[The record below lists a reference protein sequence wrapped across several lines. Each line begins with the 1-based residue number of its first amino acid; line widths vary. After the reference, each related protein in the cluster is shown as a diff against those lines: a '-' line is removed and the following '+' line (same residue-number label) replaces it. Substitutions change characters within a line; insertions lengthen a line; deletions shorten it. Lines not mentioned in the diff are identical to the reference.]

1 MPRRER
7 LSDVQRSAL
16 VGVPTDPE
24 SLARYYTLD
33 ARDLALI
40 RTKRG
45 DHNRLGYAVQLAYL
59 HFPGQAV
66 TVEASPPNE
75 LLAFLAEQLE
85 LQPAAWEQYA
95 ARDETRREHAIEAQ
109 AALSL
114 RPFTVTEYRGLR
126 AWLTELA
133 LRTQKATALAEQLI
147 ERLRT
152 MRIVVP
158 SAHVIDRTCSEAL
171 VRGTRALYRILT
183 AALDQPQRDRLDG
196 LLTPRPESRTI
207 ALTWLRQPPGE
218 AKPGPILRHLDRL
231 IQLRTLQLP
240 PDLDRRVHQGRLAEL
255 AREGAQ
261 MSVEHLRN
269 LEPERRY
276 ATLIA
281 LALDTEAT
289 LTDQILEQ
297 HDLFMGRLF
306 AEARRK
312 HEQRFTEAGKAIND
326 KVRLYSQVGHALVAA
341 REEGTDPYAAIEAVL
356 PWEQYVASVT
366 EADTLARPA
375 AFDSLPLVG
384 EAYGQVR
391 RYAPR
396 FLETFDFRAAPVA
409 RDVID
414 GIDTLRNLYREHKR
428 TLPAEAPVAFLR
440 KRWEPY
446 VRTDAGIDRSL
457 YEMAALAELRN
468 SLRSGDVWVPGSRQF
483 KDFEDY
489 LLPKAQFEA
498 AAATGSPTVGL
509 PADGDQYLK
518 ERLSLLAEKL
528 KRVEYLASTGELP
541 DITIESELLSIT
553 PLKTAVPK
561 AAARLENEVCAL
573 LPHVKITDLLLEVDR
588 WCDFTRHFRHLRTEQ
603 QAKDRPALLTVL
615 LADAINLGL
624 SKMAESCPGSSF
636 HKLDTLRAWH
646 VRDETYAKAL
656 AELVNYQH
664 QLPFA
669 AHWGGGTTSSSDGQ
683 RYPVGGRGQHA
694 GSVNLRY
701 GTEPGLTFYTHISD
715 RYAPF
720 HTKVIS
726 TTVRDATHV
735 LDGLLYHESD
745 IRIEEHSTD
754 TLGFTDHVFFLCH
767 GLGFRFAPHIRDLAD
782 RRLYVPDR
790 QTQYATLAPFIAE
803 PIRAAHIR
811 AHWDEVRRL
820 VASISHGT
828 VTASLM
834 LRKLGSY
841 PRQNGLALA
850 LRELGR
856 IERTLFMLDWL
867 LDPQLRRRV
876 RGILNKGELRN
887 DLARAVCL
895 NRLGEI
901 RDRTYEGQRHRA
913 SGLNLVTAAIILWN
927 TVYMDR
933 AVMALRQSGHTID
946 DALLPHLAPVHWNHI
961 NLTGDYSWRQNKRVE
976 KGRFRP
982 LRMPRA

>member
-45 DHNRLGYAVQLAYL
+45 EHNRLGYAVQLAYL
-59 HFPGQAV
+59 HFPGQAL
-66 TVEASPPNE
+66 TVEASPPAE
-75 LLAFLAEQLE
+75 LIAFLAEQLE

-109 AALSL
+109 TALRL

-183 AALDQPQRDRLDG
+183 AALDQPQRDRLDA
-196 LLTPRPESRTI
+196 LVTPRPESRTI
-207 ALTWLRQPPGE
+207 VLTWLRQPPGE
-218 AKPGPILRHLDRL
+218 AKPGPLVRHLERL
-231 IQLRTLQLP
+231 RQLRTLQLP
-240 PDLDRRVHQGRLAEL
+240 PDLDRRVHQGRLVEL

-269 LEPERRY
+269 LESERRY

-281 LALDTEAT
+281 LVLDTEAT

-312 HEQRFTEAGKAIND
+312 HEQRFADAGKAIND
-326 KVRLYSQVGHALVAA
+326 KVRLYSQVGHALVVA

-356 PWEQYVASVT
+356 PWESYVASIT

-375 AFDSLPLVG
+375 AFESLPLLG
-384 EAYGQVR
+384 EAHGQVR

-396 FLETFDFRAAPVA
+396 FLATFDFRAAPVA
-409 RDVID
+409 RGVIE
-414 GIDTLRNLYREHKR
+414 GIDTLRGLYRDHKR
-428 TLPAEAPVAFLR
+428 ALPTDAPVAFLR
-440 KRWEPY
+440 KQWKPY
-446 VRTDAGIDRSL
+446 VLTEAGLDRSL
-457 YEMAALAELRN
+457 YEMAALTELRN

-489 LLPKAQFEA
+489 LLPQERFATM
-498 AAATGSPTVGL
+498 AATGSPTVGL
-509 PADGDQYLK
+509 PADGNQYL
-518 ERLSLLAEKL
+518 EARLALLTEKL
-528 KRVEYLASTGELP
+528 ERVEHLASTGELP

-588 WCDFTRHFRHLRTEQ
+588 WCDFTRHFTHLRTDQ
-603 QAKDRPALLTVL
+603 PTKDRPALLTVV

-683 RYPVGGRGQHA
+683 RYPVGGRGRHA

-701 GTEPGLTFYTHISD
+701 GIEPGLTFYTHISD

-720 HTKVIS
+720 HSKVIS

-735 LDGLLYHESD
+735 LDGLLHHESD

-790 QTQYATLAPFIAE
+790 QTKYPTLAPFINE

-927 TVYMDR
+927 TVYLDR
-933 AVMALRQSGHTID
+933 AVMALRQSGYAID
-946 DALLPHLAPVHWNHI
+946 DALLPHIAPVHWNHI

-982 LRMPRA
+982 LRMHKS